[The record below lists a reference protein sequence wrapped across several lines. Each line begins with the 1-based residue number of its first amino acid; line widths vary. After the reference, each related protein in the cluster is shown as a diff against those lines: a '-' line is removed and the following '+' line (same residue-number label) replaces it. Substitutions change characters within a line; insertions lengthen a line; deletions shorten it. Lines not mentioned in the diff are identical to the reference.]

1 MSVIAKSFRPDKL
14 PNGSATRACNSGLQL
29 PPFEQ
34 VWVEQKEHKHWKSA
48 ICSNLELPSLYGHLK
63 SYSFYNYSVF
73 LTSKLVATSELVQE
87 FEHRYRSIGKRLPK
101 FLNFSSD
108 KKIQICVPVK
118 KRSELC
124 KEQNAR
130 KMQSFFEFAC
140 NCNWTSVVEAINQ
153 VNNTDHFALEEVV
166 G

>member
-14 PNGSATRACNSGLQL
+14 PNGSATLACNFRHLNKCGLNKKNTNIGKAQS
-29 PPFEQ
+29 
-34 VWVEQKEHKHWKSA
+34 V
-48 ICSNLELPSLYGHLK
+48 PSLYGHLK
-63 SYSFYNYSVF
+63 SYNFYNYSVF